1 MCRILACSSTYEQD
15 MKDVIHH
22 LPFLAK
28 NGNVPIG
35 FRKGHSEGWGMVGYR
50 NGEQV
55 FKHRSSEPIYKDE
68 NFTAQARELLETTPT
83 IFIGHARKAT
93 IGKVAVTNN
102 HPFIYNNLS
111 LCHNGSFFQ
120 SQELPLKLELKEKIQ
135 GSTDTE
141 YFFYYF
147 IQLLQEKK
155 EVTPLAVR
163 IALKG
168 AIKYLRKHH
177 EYTALNVVVSDGMY
191 MWALRE
197 VSETDRLVKL
207 LKLTSYFTL
216 YWGNSQNRKS
226 FVVSS
231 EQLRM
236 PHVKWNLMKNHELIE
251 YDTRTSRV
259 KSYSL

>member
-1 MCRILACSSTYEQD
+1 MCRILAYSNTTEQD
-15 MKDVIHH
+15 MKEVIHH

-50 NGEQV
+50 NGELV
-55 FKHRSSEPIYKDE
+55 FKHRSSEPVYNDE
-68 NFTAQARELLETTPT
+68 KFTAQARALIETTPS

-102 HPFIYNNLS
+102 HPFIYKNLS

-120 SQELPLKLELKEKIQ
+120 SQELPLKSELKEKIQ

-141 YFFYYF
+141 HFFYYF
-147 IQLLQEKK
+147 IQLLEEKGA
-155 EVTPLAVR
+155 VTPLTIR
-163 IALKG
+163 TALKG
-168 AIKYLRKHH
+168 VIKYLRKHH
-177 EYTALNVVVSDGMY
+177 EYTALNVVLSDGKY

-216 YWGNSQNRKS
+216 YWGNFQKQNS

-236 PHVKWNLMKNHELIE
+236 PHVKWNLLKNHELIE
-251 YDTRTSRV
+251 YDTHTHKV